1 MSWLA
6 RFAPL
11 RMWARSLPFRVVVLT
26 IGASIVILA
35 ATGFFLLDQSSRGII
50 EGKTQT
56 SVAEASSVVQV
67 MQRDLNTTDLRT
79 TPVSER
85 IIRLARDAA
94 SRGQFGNQYFVV
106 VETPVS
112 LIGATGLDA
121 ATIPGLIRDQVAAG
135 GDGMFSTPT
144 LIRFTDGRASE
155 PGLVVATTLDAPGE
169 PPYPVFFVFST
180 TQERQTLAVV
190 QQATLATG
198 LFLLLGLALTVYL
211 ISMQVLQPVR
221 SARRAAERLAA
232 GHLDDRMAVV
242 GTDDQASLATSMNH
256 MAEEL
261 AGKINEL
268 QNLSL
273 VQQRFV
279 SDVSHELRTPLTTIR
294 MAGEVLHANRGS
306 FDPLTARSAELL
318 SAELDR
324 FEALLTDL
332 LEISRFDAGA
342 AELAIDEVDLSK
354 LVTEELDAVAPLAG
368 EFGVE
373 LSLDA
378 PASCPAEVDSRR
390 IRRIVRNLL
399 TNAIEHGERRPVSV
413 HIRGDAN
420 AVAIA
425 VRDRGVGLTS
435 AQADLVFDRFW
446 RADPA
451 RTRRVGGTGLGLS
464 IALEDARLHGGWLEA
479 WGRPGAGAQFRL
491 TVPRKAGGAFVAS
504 PWPLVPTETKGVG
517 DVPVLA

>member
-1 MSWLA
+1 MRWLA

-26 IGASIVILA
+26 IGASIAILA

-50 EGKTQT
+50 EGKTQA
-56 SVAEASSVVQV
+56 SVAEASSVVQA
-67 MQRDLNTTDLRT
+67 MQRDLNATDLRT
-79 TPVSER
+79 TSVNER
-85 IIRLARDAA
+85 ITRLAREAA
-94 SRGQFGNQYFVV
+94 SRGQFGNQYIVV
-106 VETPVS
+106 VETPVA
-112 LIGATGLDA
+112 LIAPKALDS
-121 ATIPGLIRDQVAAG
+121 ATIPEAIRQSVAG
-135 GDGMFSTPT
+135 GEGIWSTPT
-144 LIRFTDGRASE
+144 LIRYTDSRPSE
-155 PGLVVATTLDAPGE
+155 PGLVVATSLQASGE
-169 PPYPVFFVFST
+169 LPYPVFFIFST
-180 TQERQTLAVV
+180 SQERQTLAVV

-261 AGKINEL
+261 ARKIKEL

-294 MAGEVLHANRGS
+294 MAGEVLYANRGS

-342 AELAIDEVDLSK
+342 AELALDEVDLSK

-368 EFGVE
+368 EFGTE
-373 LSLDA
+373 LTLDA
-378 PASCPAEVDSRR
+378 PASCRAEVDSRR

-399 TNAIEHGERRPVSV
+399 TNAIEHGERRPIRV
-413 HIRGDAN
+413 HVRGDAE

-425 VRDRGVGLTS
+425 VRDHGVGLS
-435 AQADLVFDRFW
+435 PAQAGLVFDRFW

-451 RTRRVGGTGLGLS
+451 RARRVGGTGLGLS
-464 IALEDARLHGGWLEA
+464 IALEDARLHGGRLEV
-479 WGRPGAGAQFRL
+479 WGRPGAGALFRL
-491 TVPRKAGGAFVAS
+491 TVPRKAGGTFAAS
-504 PWPLVPTETKGVG
+504 PWPLAPTDTEVG
-517 DVPVLA
+517 DVPVMA